1 MLLMFNEI
9 PEHKNNNLIKAHDAD
24 MGFDVRA
31 GSDGMLPPRC
41 CTELMETG
49 LSVFIPPI
57 MGAFLKARG
66 SQIKRK
72 IMADGVIDSGYSG
85 TIKIQLYN
93 FSHSEPYSWKKGDKI
108 AQMCFLIRPE
118 SLFQELNIKLTQAGD
133 GMAKAL
139 FPEFKITER
148 PVLEWPDS
156 DRGSNGFGSS
166 GR

>member
-1 MLLMFNEI
+1 MIFMQNDL
-9 PEHKNNNLIKAHDAD
+9 PEHYDNNLIKAHDAD
-24 MGFDVRA
+24 FGYDVRA

-49 LSVFIPPI
+49 LHVFIPPI

>member
-1 MLLMFNEI
+1 MIFMDNQVK
-9 PEHKNNNLIKAHDAD
+9 EHKNNNLIKAHDAD

-41 CTELMETG
+41 ATDLMETG
-49 LSVFIPPI
+49 LSVYIPPI

-66 SQIKRK
+66 SQIKRN

>member
-1 MLLMFNEI
+1 MIFMQNDL
-9 PEHKNNNLIKAHDAD
+9 PEHYDNNLIKAHDAD
-24 MGFDVRA
+24 FGYDVRA

-49 LSVFIPPI
+49 LHVYIPPI

-118 SLFQELNIKLTQAGD
+118 SLFRAINTGFIKSCH
-133 GMAKAL
+133 GMSSAL
-139 FPEFKITER
+139 FPEFTITEK
-148 PVLEWPDS
+148 PVSEWPKS
-156 DRGSNGFGSS
+156 DRGTNSFGSS
-166 GR
+166 GL

>member
-1 MLLMFNEI
+1 MIYMSNDL

-108 AQMCFLIRPE
+108 AQLCFLIRPE
-118 SLFQELNIKLTQAGD
+118 SFIKQINLRLCSAWKGTLQS
-133 GMAKAL
+133 L
-139 FPEFKITER
+139 FPEFTITEK
-148 PVLEWPDS
+148 PVSEWPKS
-156 DRGSNGFGSS
+156 ERGANSFGSS
-166 GR
+166 GQ

>member
-1 MLLMFNEI
+1 MIFMQNDL
-9 PEHKNNNLIKAHDAD
+9 PEHYDNNLIKAHDAD
-24 MGFDVRA
+24 FGYDVRA

-49 LSVFIPPI
+49 LHVYIPPI

-85 TIKIQLYN
+85 TIKIPLYN

-108 AQMCFLIRPE
+108 AQMVFLVRPE
-118 SLFQELNIKLTQAGD
+118 SLFQEINARFCKVRD
-133 GMAKAL
+133 GWTSGL
-139 FPEFKITER
+139 FPAFKITER
-148 PVLEWPDS
+148 PVSEWPQS
-156 DRGSNGFGSS
+156 DRGANGFGSS

>member
-1 MLLMFNEI
+1 MIFMQNDL
-9 PEHKNNNLIKAHDAD
+9 PEHYDNNLIKAHDAD

-49 LSVFIPPI
+49 LHVYIPPI

-85 TIKIQLYN
+85 TIKIPLYN

-108 AQMCFLIRPE
+108 AQMVFLVRPE
-118 SLFQELNIKLTQAGD
+118 SLFQEINARFCRAESGCATL
-133 GMAKAL
+133 L
-139 FPEFKITER
+139 FPAFKITEK
-148 PVLEWPDS
+148 PVSEWPDS